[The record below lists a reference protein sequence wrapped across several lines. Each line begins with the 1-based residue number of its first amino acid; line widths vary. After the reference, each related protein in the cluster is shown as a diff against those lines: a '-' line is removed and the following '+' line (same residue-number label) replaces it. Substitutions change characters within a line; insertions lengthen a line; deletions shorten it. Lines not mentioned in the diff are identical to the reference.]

1 MWRLRP
7 AEFYVSVFPN
17 STLDGIE
24 YYPEGA
30 RGEAGSVL
38 TASFTLDGHRFLG
51 LNGGPHFTFSEAVS
65 RQIPCRDQAEI
76 DRYWDALIAD
86 GGSESMCGW
95 LKDKFGFSWQVVP
108 AEPIFRAEDGPQ
120 ANARVNAALMEMRK
134 LDLAA
139 LEAARRGN

>member
-1 MWRLRP
+1 MTAHVPTR
-7 AEFYVSVFPN
+7 VQ
-17 STLDGIE
+17 
-24 YYPEGA
+24 
-30 RGEAGSVL
+30 AG
-38 TASFTLDGHRFLG
+38 
-51 LNGGPHFTFSEAVS
+51 
-65 RQIPCRDQAEI
+65 I
-76 DRYWDALIAD
+76 DRYWDALTAD